1 MASTALPH
9 ERSHGKRKMRSRGSS
24 FSSPCVCDC
33 RKRRDTPRRVRP
45 TIPRRRNERDGVLQ
59 RNRATGRPDVRT
71 TGRVMMEF
79 WLSTRGRVT
88 PTARRVWRL
97 FSTSAVESTALVFRL
112 FSSALCTRQ
121 VMTVLSLASS
131 EARDPLILSVTR
143 GLLHRS
149 EQVALRQM
157 MRGGVQLAVMPRGVH
172 RVALIAR
179 GVGRIR
185 VTRVARHIR

>member
-1 MASTALPH
+1 LRIPWPRSCGRAVLAILLMARVAYVARPAATSRYRDAFTAKKSTLTTRYSA
-9 ERSHGKRKMRSRGSS
+9 
-24 FSSPCVCDC
+24 
-33 RKRRDTPRRVRP
+33 TARP
-45 TIPRRRNERDGVLQ
+45 GV
-59 RNRATGRPDVRT
+59 PIRT